1 MSTTAP
7 GWHAQQGRRA
17 GRLAQPLRIELGLG
31 REGLLQGETD
41 KAPYRPAVAAASAD
55 APTVA
60 CIPRK
65 EKHAVS
71 PLEMSL
77 GDVALLTRVQR
88 PVASVWRSRS
98 IGSPLPFPEPVRQV
112 GGEDR
117 FDAESVVAWLE
128 QTGRGNHNDVRADVA
143 NFATPPDVVLHGDE
157 LAYAGLTALLC
168 LKAMTDPA
176 LAGLDDRA
184 LIELARSVDPT
195 DELLVSEI
203 IELGGRRAPLA
214 EYADLLAEAA
224 FGPAEA
230 LDRLLDQRFRLGQR
244 GLISVA
250 VAAPA
255 AELVVVLARA
265 LARECGSEP
274 PVYVEAAGSAGDLVL
289 AVARAD
295 VDLGAEV
302 VQLGEGGRA
311 SRLLSRRLR
320 TREITVTSAR
330 SAAGAGPAVLI
341 AHHTADG
348 TGSSARGA
356 ALDAV
361 DEISLTLTADQR
373 AIVVA
378 PAALL
383 VDRLREPSL
392 QELRGRVLRT
402 GRVRALVRLPAGLV
416 PHRSRE
422 ALALWVLGPDQTG
435 QDVEDRRVA
444 IIDVSDAPLTRLVSD
459 QVRDDVLAALAPPAL
474 ARAHSYA
481 LARWVPT
488 SFVLAQRGSLV
499 PPSTR
504 TPRAG
509 LDGAAVALLLEDLRR
524 GVAGPDLLG
533 GLGIEPGRDAA
544 APPFAVAEAVRRGLL
559 RVLPGNREGFDLVP
573 DGGVPVLG
581 VDELFGHSLRGA
593 RRLDRLAFL
602 GGHRPGRLTE
612 PGDVVFGTS
621 PRPRA
626 AVDAAGGSA
635 VEAPARV
642 LRIEASYGEGL
653 SPYVLASAINAQPET
668 SRSWRDW
675 LLPQVA
681 RAQTQLA
688 SRALQ
693 ALEQEQERL
702 RTRLGHLDV
711 LRDAL
716 VQGLS
721 AGALALHYR
730 TCQHDNDKDD

>member
-1 MSTTAP
+1 M
-7 GWHAQQGRRA
+7 
-17 GRLAQPLRIELGLG
+17 
-31 REGLLQGETD
+31 
-41 KAPYRPAVAAASAD
+41 
-55 APTVA
+55 
-60 CIPRK
+60 
-65 EKHAVS
+65 S

-117 FDAESVVAWLE
+117 FDAEAVVAWLE
-128 QTGRGNHNDVRADVA
+128 QTGRGNHDDVRADVA

-157 LAYAGLTALLC
+157 PAYAGLSALLC
-168 LKAMTDPA
+168 LKAMTDRA

-184 LIELARSVDPT
+184 LIELARSADPA
-195 DELLVSEI
+195 DGFLVSEI
-203 IELGGRRAPLA
+203 TELGGRRAPLA

-224 FGPAEA
+224 FGPEEA
-230 LDRLLDQRFRLGQR
+230 LDRLLEQRFRLGQR
-244 GLISVA
+244 ELISVA

-255 AELVVVLARA
+255 AGLVVVLARA

-302 VQLGEGGRA
+302 VQLGAGGRA

-320 TREITVTSAR
+320 TREIHVTAAR
-330 SAAGAGPAVLI
+330 SAAEAGPAVLI
-341 AHHTADG
+341 AHHAAVG
-348 TGSSARGA
+348 TGSAAREA

-361 DEISLTLTADQR
+361 DEIAVSLTPDQR
-373 AIVVA
+373 AVVVA
-378 PAALL
+378 AAALL
-383 VDRLREPSL
+383 VDPLRERSL
-392 QELRGRVLRT
+392 QELRGRVLRI

-422 ALALWVLGPDQTG
+422 ALAMWVLGPDQSG
-435 QDVEDRRVA
+435 HEVEDRRVA
-444 IIDVSDAPLTRLVSD
+444 VVDISDAPLTALVID
-459 QVRDDVLAALAPPAL
+459 QVRDDVLAALGPPEL

-488 SFVLAQRGSLV
+488 SFLLAQRGSLMSRRS
-499 PPSTR
+499 P

-509 LDGAAVALLLEDLRR
+509 HDGAAVILLLEDLRR
-524 GVAGPDLLG
+524 SVAGPDLLG
-533 GLGIEPGRDAA
+533 GLGIEPGQDATN
-544 APPFAVAEAVRRGLL
+544 PPFAVAEAERRGLL

-581 VDELFGHSLRGA
+581 VDELLGHSTLGT
-593 RRLDRLAFL
+593 RRVDRLAFL

-612 PGDVVFGTS
+612 PGDVVFCTS

-635 VEAPARV
+635 VQSPARV

-653 SPYVLASAINAQPET
+653 SPYVLASAINAQLET

-681 RAQTQLA
+681 SAQTQLA

-702 RTRLGHLDV
+702 RTRLGHLDR
-711 LRDAL
+711 LRDAV

-721 AGALALHYR
+721 AGALALRHEIP
-730 TCQHDNDKDD
+730 QHDDDKDD

>member
-1 MSTTAP
+1 
-7 GWHAQQGRRA
+7 
-17 GRLAQPLRIELGLG
+17 
-31 REGLLQGETD
+31 
-41 KAPYRPAVAAASAD
+41 
-55 APTVA
+55 
-60 CIPRK
+60 
-65 EKHAVS
+65 VS

-128 QTGRGNHNDVRADVA
+128 QTGRGNHDDVRADVA

-157 LAYAGLTALLC
+157 PAYAGLTALLC
-168 LKAMTDPA
+168 LKAMTERA

-203 IELGGRRAPLA
+203 VELGARRAPLA

-244 GLISVA
+244 GLINAA

-255 AELVVVLARA
+255 AALVVVLARA

-302 VQLGEGGRA
+302 VELGEGGRA

-320 TREITVTSAR
+320 TRDIHVTAAR
-330 SAAGAGPAVLI
+330 SATGAGPAVII
-341 AHHTADG
+341 AHHAAVG
-348 TGSSARGA
+348 TGSAARQA
-356 ALDAV
+356 ALDAL
-361 DEISLTLTADQR
+361 DEIAVSLTPEQR
-373 AIVVA
+373 AVVVA

-383 VDRLREPSL
+383 VDPLRGRSL

-422 ALALWVLGPDQTG
+422 ALALWVLEPDQTG

-444 IIDVSDAPLTRLVSD
+444 VIDVSDAPMTALVTG
-459 QVRDDVLAALAPPAL
+459 QVRDDVLAALAPPGL

-488 SFVLAQRGSLV
+488 SFLLAQRGSLV
-499 PPSTR
+499 PPRSR
-504 TPRAG
+504 TPRAQ
-509 LDGAAVALLLEDLRR
+509 LEGAAVALLLEDLRR
-524 GVAGPDLLG
+524 GVAGTDPLG
-533 GLGIEPGRDAA
+533 GLGIEPGRDVA
-544 APPFAVAEAVRRGLL
+544 APPITVAEAERRGLL

-581 VDELFGHSLRGA
+581 LDELLGHSPRGA
-593 RRLDRLAFL
+593 RRVDRLAFL
-602 GGHRPGRLTE
+602 GGHRPARLTD
-612 PGDVVFGTS
+612 PGDVLFCTS

-635 VEAPARV
+635 VQAPARV

-653 SPYVLASAINAQPET
+653 SPYVLASTINAQPET

-681 RAQTQLA
+681 PAQAQLG

-693 ALEQEQERL
+693 ALEQEQDRL
-702 RTRLGHLDV
+702 RTRLGDIDV

-721 AGALALHYR
+721 GGALALRHE
-730 TCQHDNDKDD
+730 TAQHHDDKDD